1 MRPILLLAAL
11 LATDGAAGM
20 AMAVGPASPAVQS
33 DVEGKRMPD
42 FSNVRSAADA
52 ERLAKEGKLVRVLLF
67 PAAVG
72 GEDTPQNVVYV
83 PPQAAATQEL
93 IIGTLVRFV
102 DEGTID
108 KLNVAPEY
116 RGDSFIP
123 VRIRYDAYHSS
134 RPGRFEPV
142 IEIW

>member
-1 MRPILLLAAL
+1 MRQILLLVAL
-11 LATDGAAGM
+11 LATDGSAGM
-20 AMAVGPASPAVQS
+20 AMAAGPASPAAES
-33 DVEGKRMPD
+33 GIEGKRMPD

-52 ERLAKEGKLVRVLLF
+52 ERLAREGKLVRVLLF

-72 GEDTPQNVVYV
+72 GEDVPQNVVYV
-83 PPQAAATQEL
+83 PPEAAATQEL

-102 DEGTID
+102 DEGVID

-123 VRIRYDAYHSS
+123 IRIRYDAYHSARS
-134 RPGRFEPV
+134 GRFEPV